1 MIEIFVKIDDV
12 TGTGT
17 GAHQG
22 WLTAL
27 SAGPSSTLTNANRS
41 MSAAEPGA
49 FEVTISE
56 HQSIP
61 KLVKLATDGIYVG
74 AVTIE
79 FVKAGRV
86 THRITLASVVIGD
99 FVILDRR
106 SSDGLFMFRIML
118 HYEQL
123 SMVHGI
129 DPIANTA
136 MTGVLAGVGQA
147 LRRR

>member
-1 MIEIFVKIDDV
+1 MIEIFVKIDGV

-27 SAGPSSTLTNANRS
+27 SAMPSPTHTNANRA
-41 MSAAEPGA
+41 MSAAEPGV
-49 FEVTISE
+49 FEVTSVE
-56 HQSIP
+56 HHPIP

-86 THRITLASVVIGD
+86 ARRITLASVVISD
-99 FVILDRR
+99 FVVLGRHSTDEP
-106 SSDGLFMFRIML
+106 FMFRMGL
-118 HYEQL
+118 HYGQL
-123 SMVHGI
+123 SIVPGI
-129 DPIANTA
+129 DPIANAA
-136 MTGVLAGVGQA
+136 MTGALAGVGQA
-147 LRRR
+147 LRPR